1 MEDKEDM
8 ARRRFLA
15 SVMLIVTL
23 SACSLPLLAARP
35 AADKIT
41 ITYWTHVNPPA
52 QAVEKKLVARYQ
64 ALHPGVSIDYLPLD
78 FNSLPTKLTTAVAGG
93 GGPDLFNLFQS
104 FVPALVQR
112 QFVVPVD
119 FKAFGVGDRA
129 GFATHYLP
137 STVQGFSFNGQV
149 YGIPHEVSNFA
160 FWINQSAFKAAGL
173 NPAKDFPTT
182 WDQVATLGKKLTV
195 RKNGKTVQEGISLP
209 LYNALRD
216 TLVLDAL
223 TRQAGGLLFSADGKK
238 VYLTSPA
245 AIKALSMWSDLV
257 HVHKINDPSLGPTAS
272 TDNLDLFGNGT
283 AAMTNVGGSWFISYM
298 KAGFPKGYNSYMVGP
313 EPHFAGGPKV
323 GADLYGFG
331 LFVTSTSKQ
340 QAATWQFARFLADN
354 GQTYFNDAGIWLGD
368 KATLAT
374 AKTPHWDVFKKSF
387 GQGFFLPPLTHF
399 NEISAILERA
409 IERVALNKVSAAQ
422 SLKQAQQEV
431 QPLL

>member
-1 MEDKEDM
+1 M
-8 ARRRFLA
+8 RRLLA
-15 SVMLIVTL
+15 SALLVTCVL
-23 SACSLPLLAARP
+23 GALSLPVTAART
-35 AADKIT
+35 AAAKVT
-41 ITYWTHVNPPA
+41 ITYWTHVNPPS
-52 QAVEKKLVARYQ
+52 QAVEKKLVARYE
-64 ALHPGVSIDYLPLD
+64 ALHPGVTIDYLPLA

-104 FVPALVQR
+104 FVPGLVQR

-119 FKAFGVGDRA
+119 FKAFGVGTQA
-129 GFATHYLP
+129 GFAARYLP
-137 STVQGFSFNGQV
+137 STVQGFTFNGKV
-149 YGIPHEVSNFA
+149 YGVPHEISNFA
-160 FWINQSAFKAAGL
+160 FWINQSEFKAAGL

-182 WDQVATLGKKLTV
+182 WDQVAALGKKLTL
-195 RKNGKTVQEGISLP
+195 RKSGKVVQEGISLP

-238 VYLTSPA
+238 AYLTSPA
-245 AIKALSMWSDLV
+245 ALKALGMWSDLV
-257 HVHKINDPSLGPTAS
+257 HVHKINDPALGPTAS

-283 AAMTNVGGSWFISYM
+283 AAMTNVGGSWFIDFM
-298 KAGFPKGYNSYMVGP
+298 KAGYPKGYNAYMVGP

-354 GQTYFNDAGIWLGD
+354 GGAYFNEAGVWLGD
-368 KATLAT
+368 KATLA
-374 AKTPHWDVFKKSF
+374 AARTPHWNVFKTSF
-387 GQGFFLPPLTHF
+387 GQGNFLPPLTHF

-409 IERVALNKVSAAQ
+409 IERVVLNGATPSQ